1 MAYLFTYTET
11 EKPQSKD
18 SWITNE
24 QKETFETTRFYD
36 EMEALEYLDDVI
48 ENNGLT
54 TELMSV
60 TDMGRKESPVQLIV
74 FDYDPMIEA
83 LENWHELIDKNTN

>member
-1 MAYLFTYTET
+1 MAYLFTYTEAV
-11 EKPQSKD
+11 KPKLKD
-18 SWITNE
+18 SWITDE
-24 QKETFETTRFYD
+24 QQEAFEVTRFYD
-36 EMEALEYLDDVI
+36 EMEALEYLDDVK
-48 ENNGLT
+48 EGNGLI

-83 LENWHELIDKNTN
+83 PENWHELTNDRKG

>member
-11 EKPQSKD
+11 EKPKSRD

-24 QKETFETTRFYD
+24 QQEIFEITRFYD

-48 ENNGLT
+48 EGNGLI
-54 TELMSV
+54 TELMNV

-83 LENWHELIDKNTN
+83 LENWHELIDENRN

>member
-11 EKPQSKD
+11 EKPKYKD

-24 QKETFETTRFYD
+24 QQEIFEITRFYD

-48 ENNGLT
+48 GGNGLT
-54 TELMSV
+54 TDLMSF
-60 TDMGRKESPVQLIV
+60 TDMGRKDSPIQLTL
-74 FDYDPMIEA
+74 FDYVPMIEA
-83 LENWHELIDKNTN
+83 LESWHELIDKNTK

>member
-1 MAYLFTYTET
+1 MAYLFTYTEIV
-11 EKPQSKD
+11 KPKSKD

-24 QKETFETTRFYD
+24 QQEIFEITRFYD

-48 ENNGLT
+48 EDNGLT

>member
-11 EKPQSKD
+11 VKPKSKD

-24 QKETFETTRFYD
+24 QKETFEITRFYD

-48 ENNGLT
+48 EGNGLI

-60 TDMGRKESPVQLIV
+60 TDMGRKDSPIQLTV
-74 FDYDPMIEA
+74 FDYNPMIEA
-83 LENWHELIDKNTN
+83 LENWHDLTDENTD